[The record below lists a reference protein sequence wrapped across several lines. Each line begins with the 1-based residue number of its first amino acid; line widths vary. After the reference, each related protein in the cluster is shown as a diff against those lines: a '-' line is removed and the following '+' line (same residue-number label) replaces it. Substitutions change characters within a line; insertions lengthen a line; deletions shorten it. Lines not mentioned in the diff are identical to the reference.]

1 MNTAQ
6 LLRQMKRD
14 RQAWLAT
21 QGALRQD
28 CNETDYD
35 DGQMQGGILTLRY
48 ILDNMGF
55 ESHEDMLKLQDF
67 LRDLEME
74 K

>member
-6 LLRQMKRD
+6 LLRQIARHSYSNLCKNDMR
-14 RQAWLAT
+14 
-21 QGALRQD
+21 
-28 CNETDYD
+28 
-35 DGQMQGGILTLRY
+35 QGGILTLRY

-55 ESHEDMLKLQDF
+55 ESHEDMIRIQEF

-74 K
+74 R